1 RTCVFLLLRADE
13 GAVFDTCDVGRVG
26 QGEIRVLALGGVQ
39 ALERAGGDHLLAE
52 TVIFFL
58 RTVAPVNTLRL
69 GQRGDFRNPG
79 HQLLVLDPGRD
90 VQRRRALHRGVVHT
104 ATPKCK
110 GKEEGKSF
118 QSPVLGRQ
126 GRRVLWLTPVV
137 TSRYNSTAAQ
147 ATQRV
152 AAFPAPA

>member
-1 RTCVFLLLRADE
+1 M
-13 GAVFDTCDVGRVG
+13 
-26 QGEIRVLALGGVQ
+26 
-39 ALERAGGDHLLAE
+39 
-52 TVIFFL
+52 
-58 RTVAPVNTLRL
+58 
-69 GQRGDFRNPG
+69 
-79 HQLLVLDPGRD
+79 
-90 VQRRRALHRGVVHT
+90 VHT

-152 AAFPAPA
+152 AAFPAPALKLRFARAGLAARGHAGFVRRHEVSGARLDRQSLAAPERARIPLLHPAVFCCAALPARDLRSNCAGTRCPTIAPGARGFRCRAHHSRSPGQPTIKSY